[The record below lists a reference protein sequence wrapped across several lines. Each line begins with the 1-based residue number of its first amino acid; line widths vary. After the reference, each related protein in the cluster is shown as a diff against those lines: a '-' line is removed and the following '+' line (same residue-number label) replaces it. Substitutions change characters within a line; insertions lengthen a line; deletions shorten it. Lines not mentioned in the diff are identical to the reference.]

1 MSVKDSLELRKKIK
15 SKKPKYLR
23 EDHHKK
29 KAVDKK
35 SWRGPRGR
43 HSKMR
48 HGFQGHR
55 ATLEVG
61 YGSPREARHLHS
73 SGLLPV
79 VVCNIAELS
88 TLDKSK
94 QAALVSARVGTKKKA
109 DLVNKAKELGV
120 KIINVKD
127 ADAFLKK
134 VEDQLKKKKEK
145 KEKAAKEKA
154 AKKKEKE
161 KKAEEKAKK
170 EAAES
175 PEDAKK
181 KENKELE
188 KVLTKRER

>member
-1 MSVKDSLELRKKIK
+1 MSIKESLKLRKKIK
-15 SKKPKYLR
+15 GKKPKYLR
-23 EDHHKK
+23 EDYHKK
-29 KAVDKK
+29 KAVDKN
-35 SWRGPRGR
+35 SWRKPRGR

-61 YGSPREARHLHS
+61 YGSPREARYLHK

-79 VVCNIAELS
+79 VICNIAELS
-88 TLDKSK
+88 ALDKSR
-94 QAALVSARVGTKKKA
+94 QAALVSARVGTKKKVA
-109 DLVNKAKELGV
+109 LVKKAKDMGIRVL
-120 KIINVKD
+120 NFRD
-127 ADAFLKK
+127 ADAFLAK
-134 VEDQLKKKKEK
+134 VEEQLKKKKAE
-145 KEKAAKEKA
+145 KEKSAKDKA

-175 PEDAKK
+175 PDDAKK
-181 KENKELE
+181 KETKELE

>member
-1 MSVKDSLELRKKIK
+1 MSIKESLELRKKIK

-35 SWRGPRGR
+35 SWRGPSGR

-61 YGSPREARHLHS
+61 YGSPREAWHLHS

-79 VVCNIAELS
+79 VVYNITELS
-88 TLDKSK
+88 ALDKAK
-94 QAALVSARVGTKKKA
+94 QAAVISATTGAKKKVE
-109 DLVNKAKELGV
+109 LVKKAKELGIKV
-120 KIINVKD
+120 INVKD
-127 ADAFLKK
+127 IDAYLKK
-134 VEDQLKKKKEK
+134 IEDQLKQKKEK
-145 KEKAAKEKA
+145 KEKTVKDKEV
-154 AKKKEKE
+154 KKKEKE

-170 EAAES
+170 AAES

-181 KENKELE
+181 KETKELE